1 MGNKLIKKC
10 SNCRHFLKDVLCEID
25 GKEKPKNHHCKFFEL
40 EKEININPEI
50 KKQIVQ
56 LFEIEDLVHINASL
70 YNKIY
75 TAFQA
80 LLSALKK
87 QGAKEYG
94 VQLTETQEIKEYGNQ
109 LTQIQETLNKTIG
122 GKTEND

>member
-25 GKEKPKNHHCKFFEL
+25 GKEKPKNYRCKFHDL

-70 YNKIY
+70 CNKLY

-87 QGAKEYG
+87 QRAKEYG
-94 VQLTETQEIKEYGNQ
+94 EQLTETQKIKEYGEQ
-109 LTQIQETLNKTIG
+109 LTGIQETLNKTMEG
-122 GKTEND
+122 T